1 MFAEILGPSAV
12 GKSTALKALCAKY
25 DKIIGPDGL
34 KSVLSKEDYRFY
46 MDFFDFGEFING
58 CVHIISTSKMRP
70 SQKISALSM
79 LNNTSRKHFD
89 RLLAVDKK
97 SHYLQDELF
106 LHRSFSLLCFSDDLK
121 KVSEWYF
128 RAVPI
133 PDVAIF
139 FDASP
144 DVILKRHKARAVSV
158 NSYMY
163 KDDGELL
170 EIIKRSSIMYE
181 VAKEVLHSRGV
192 LIQELDANCSPSK
205 ALIKLEKIGKEIG
218 VICE

>member
-12 GKSTALKALCAKY
+12 GKTTALKALCVKY
-25 DKIIGPDGL
+25 DKIIGPDDL
-34 KSVLSKEDYRFY
+34 KSILSKDDYRFY
-46 MDFFDFGEFING
+46 MDFFDFEEFLNG
-58 CVHIISTSKMRP
+58 CVHIISTSQMRP

-79 LNNTSRKHFD
+79 LNNTARKHFD
-89 RLLAVDKK
+89 RLFAVDKN

-106 LHRSFSLLCFSDDLK
+106 LHRSFSLLCFSADLK

-128 RAVPI
+128 RKAPI

-163 KDDGELL
+163 KDDNQLL
-170 EIIKRSSIMYE
+170 EVIKRSSTMYE
-181 VAKEVLHSRGV
+181 VAKEILHKRGV
-192 LIQELDANCSPSK
+192 LIHELDANCSPSK
-205 ALIKLEKIGKEIG
+205 TLLKLEKIAKEIG
-218 VICE
+218 VVRE